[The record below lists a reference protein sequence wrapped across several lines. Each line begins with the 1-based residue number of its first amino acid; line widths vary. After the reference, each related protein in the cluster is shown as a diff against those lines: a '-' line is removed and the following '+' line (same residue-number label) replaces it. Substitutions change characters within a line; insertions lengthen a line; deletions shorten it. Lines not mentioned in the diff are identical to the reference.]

1 MLFQSLL
8 FSLEIIVRVLV
19 LVVQN
24 ALSLDFS
31 STDVKFVLLLVH
43 TQLGFR
49 DLLAHIFVFTLQ
61 LLDFSLHCF
70 VLLNKF
76 VVLRLKFGVFVC

>member
-49 DLLAHIFVFTLQ
+49 DLLAHIFVFTL
-61 LLDFSLHCF
+61 
-70 VLLNKF
+70 
-76 VVLRLKFGVFVC
+76 